1 MVQTKTFSN
10 GLRLI
15 VKPMD
20 GLFSVTMGV
29 IVGTGGAFETD
40 SEDGISHFIEHV
52 QFKGTPTRT
61 AEQISDEFDR
71 IGAQVNAFTG
81 KDITCYY
88 SKATVEHVEEAF
100 GILADMF
107 LNAAYPADELDRE
120 RGVVLEEIAMNEDTP
135 DDLTLD
141 LLSQAYYGNESY
153 GRTILGSPENVKRFT
168 KEDILKYKAERY
180 APDNAVISMAGNI
193 SFDLAC
199 SLVEK
204 YFSGW
209 VGKSAPRQK
218 KINTFSRSL
227 IKTKPIEQTHIALTF
242 PALTRDDPFS
252 DVLQLINLIL
262 GGGMSSRLFMQIRE
276 KSGLAYT
283 VYSYA
288 TAYSECGNLSVYAGV
303 NDKNAEAA
311 YEKILSEIRRLKNDG
326 ITADE
331 FSKGREQ
338 MKASLMYSQ
347 ESTSSQML
355 LYGKHLLLL
364 DRVFSFEEKLD
375 SINSMTETD
384 VRDCLNGCF
393 NESKMAVACVGK
405 RTKALP
411 LG

>member
-1 MVQTKTFSN
+1 MVQTKTFPN

-29 IVGTGGAFETD
+29 LVGTGGAFETD
-40 SEDGISHFIEHV
+40 EEDGISHFIEHV

-107 LNAAYPADELDRE
+107 LNATYPADELDRE

-141 LLSQAYYGNESY
+141 LLSEAYYGNASY
-153 GRTILGSPENVKRFT
+153 GRTILGSAENVKGFT
-168 KEDILKYKAERY
+168 KEDILKYKAQRY

-204 YFSGW
+204 YFLGW
-209 VGKSAPRQK
+209 SGKSVKREK
-218 KINTFSRSL
+218 TINSLNRSL

-242 PALTRDDPFS
+242 PALPREDPLS
-252 DVLQLINLIL
+252 DALQLINLIL

-283 VYSYA
+283 VYSYVS
-288 TAYSECGNLSVYAGV
+288 AYDECGNISVYAGV
-303 NDKNAEAA
+303 NDKNTDSA
-311 YEKILSEIRRLKNDG
+311 YEKILSEIRRLKKDG
-326 ITADE
+326 ITKDE

-338 MKASLMYSQ
+338 MKASLMFAQ
-347 ESTSSQML
+347 ESTPSQML
-355 LYGKHLLLL
+355 LYGKHLLMT
-364 DRVFSFEEKLD
+364 DKVFSFEEKLN
-375 SINSMTETD
+375 SINSMTEED
-384 VRDCLNGCF
+384 VARCLSGCF
-393 NESKMAVACVGK
+393 NESKMAAACVGK
-405 RTKALP
+405 RVEALP
-411 LG
+411 LK